1 MNYSNEMDKIAKEW
15 AKEQALTEAEAFDWA
30 VRTANI
36 KEFEIDD
43 QYEQAYRKGRADQEK
58 EDERLISENAE
69 LRHELKVQA
78 EQINK
83 LREALRRGQEDYYG

>member
-1 MNYSNEMDKIAKEW
+1 MNCSNEMEKIAKEW

-43 QYEQAYRKGRADQEK
+43 KYEQAYRKGRADQEK

-69 LRHELKVQA
+69 LRDTVKIQA
-78 EQINK
+78 EQIRR
-83 LREALRRGQEDYYG
+83 LRECIARGSEEYFE